1 MEREQAI
8 KLLKQYNKEA
18 FHLQHAFTVEKV
30 MGWYADK
37 LGYGGEKAHW
47 EMVGLLHDLD
57 FEEHPDKHCE
67 VSMSPRLDTQSRSGW
82 TVAAEKM
89 DSRGVSVGH

>member
-1 MEREQAI
+1 MKKIVALVIAI
-8 KLLKQYNKEA
+8 TLMLSA
-18 FHLQHAFTVEKV
+18 IPALAA
-30 MGWYADK
+30 W
-37 LGYGGEKAHW
+37 
-47 EMVGLLHDLD
+47 
-57 FEEHPDKHCE
+57 